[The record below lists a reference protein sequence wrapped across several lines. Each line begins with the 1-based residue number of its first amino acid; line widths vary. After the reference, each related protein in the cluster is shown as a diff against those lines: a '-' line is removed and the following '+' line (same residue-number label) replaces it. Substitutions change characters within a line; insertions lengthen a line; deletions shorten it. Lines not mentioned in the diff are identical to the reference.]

1 MIDET
6 TDFRV
11 DLSGAGYRWLLWLLL
26 VLVAVV

>member
-6 TDFRV
+6 TDLRV
-11 DLSGAGYRWLLWLLL
+11 DLSGAGYQWLLRLLL